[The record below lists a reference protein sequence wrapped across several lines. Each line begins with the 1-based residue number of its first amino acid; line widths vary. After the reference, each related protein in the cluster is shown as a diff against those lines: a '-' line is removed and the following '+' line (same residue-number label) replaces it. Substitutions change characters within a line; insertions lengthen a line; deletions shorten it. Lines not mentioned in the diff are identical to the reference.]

1 MTTKNVNLKN
11 NNQTEEDGTDN
22 IENIEKIQ
30 EAFDCFDRNKSGRI
44 LTRVKRFIG
53 LGLDNI
59 LTEHRICNLP

>member
-44 LTRVKRFIG
+44 LTRVSDSLD
-53 LGLDNI
+53 LGLTI
-59 LTEHRICNLP
+59 F